1 MIGSHSDIEFAVIK
15 LAQQIANPLNK
26 HYQAKLHFCRYLLN
40 ICKYWIVYN
49 ELNIKSVIAHS
60 DSDWIQDPE
69 SHKSVTGYFI
79 LITYKVT
86 F

>member
-1 MIGSHSDIEFAVIK
+1 MIGSYSDIEFAVIK
-15 LAQQIANPLNK
+15 LAQWIANPLNK
-26 HYQAKLHFCRYLLN
+26 HHQAKLHFCRYLLN

-60 DSDWIQDPE
+60 DSDWIQDSE